1 MDCAAPW
8 THTRDRHDRPRAR
21 VIVAADVKILDRYL
35 VREILPPF
43 LLALGLF
50 TFLMAVK
57 PMLEYAQDLLV
68 KGVPLPTIG
77 FLLLTLL
84 PQSLGITIPMA
95 LLTGVLMGLGR
106 LSADREAVAMLACG
120 VSPLRLLR
128 PVLVLALLAGGANMY
143 LLIKLVPDA
152 NQRFREET
160 FRLLAQQ
167 GENDIRPG
175 VFYEGF
181 PGKVLHVRA
190 LRPGGG
196 WLDVMLADT
205 SQPGRPAITLA
216 PEGGLEVN
224 EERREVAIVLPGES
238 QRYVPGKEPGVYDTS
253 TARDLRFAVSAESV
267 FGTGD
272 IMVSRGLAEMSIA
285 DLKRLEAEKVAAG
298 ISPHREVIYRHQMF
312 SFPVACLVFAIIGVA
327 LGIHTRKEGKLGG
340 LTLGIGVI
348 ALYYAVMAISES
360 LTKGGQFPPEYAR
373 WMPNLIIGLIAVAA
387 LRARIRNTGREWT
400 IAFPNW
406 VTRRRRASNVPSAA
420 RSSAAT
426 GEADR
431 VVVVI
436 RIPDI
441 ELPRVRLLDRYVSRR
456 YLNVAMLSFFGL
468 ILLYYIGTLIDKSE
482 RLFKG
487 QATTAMLFEY
497 FYHSTPQFIV
507 HVAPMATLVAVLAT
521 IGGLTRTGELT
532 VMRACG
538 VSLYRVG
545 FPLIL
550 LALVWSGGLF
560 LLDDRVLAHA
570 NRRAEAL
577 EDQLRGN
584 PSHTTNTIANANWLA
599 GRDGR
604 VYYYSTFDLPRQTL
618 YGLSI
623 FEPLA
628 GRGRLTGHTMV
639 TRATF
644 ARDAWTGTSGWIQS
658 FPEPTRSVRT
668 DFETRILDLPSPEDF
683 SGMHNQAVDLMTYGD
698 LRQYVANQ
706 VAGGFSVVDTRV
718 ELARR
723 LAFPFVTLV
732 MTVLGIPFGVSLGKR
747 GALYGVGLALVL
759 GAGYWLVD
767 TFFVAIG
774 QAGLLTPVFAAWA
787 ANLLF
792 LALALY
798 AVFTV
803 RT

>member
-1 MDCAAPW
+1 
-8 THTRDRHDRPRAR
+8 
-21 VIVAADVKILDRYL
+21 VKTLDRYL

-68 KGVPLPTIG
+68 KGVPLPTVG

-95 LLTGVLMGLGR
+95 LLTGILMGLGR

-128 PVLVLALLAGGANMY
+128 PVMAFAVVAGAVNMY
-143 LLIKLVPDA
+143 LLVSVVPDA
-152 NQRFREET
+152 NQRFREVA

-175 VFYEGF
+175 IFYEGF
-181 PGKVLHVRA
+181 PGKVIKVGA
-190 LRPGGG
+190 QRPGGG

-216 PEGGLEVN
+216 GVGFLEIDEV
-224 EERREVAIVLPGES
+224 RKEVAIVLPGES
-238 QRYVPGKEPGVYDTS
+238 QQYLPGKEPGVYDTA
-253 TARDLRFAVSAESV
+253 TARDQRFAVSAASV

-272 IMVSRGLAEMSIA
+272 IMPSRGRAEMTIA
-285 DLKRLEAEKVAAG
+285 DLRRVEAEKVAG
-298 ISPHREVIYRHQMF
+298 GVSPHPEVMHRHQMF
-312 SFPVACLVFAIIGVA
+312 SFPVACLVFALIGVA
-327 LGIHTRKEGKLGG
+327 LGIHTRKEGRLGG
-340 LTLGIGVI
+340 LTLGLGVI
-348 ALYYAVMAISES
+348 FLYYAVMALFES
-360 LTKGGQFPPEYAR
+360 LTKGGQFPAHWAR
-373 WMPNLIIGLIAVAA
+373 WVPNVVVGLVALAA
-387 LRARIRNTGREWT
+387 LRARMRNTGKEWS
-400 IAFPNW
+400 IALPAW
-406 VTRRRRASNVPSAA
+406 VSRVRRSRSTA
-420 RSSAAT
+420 RGGGPAAT
-426 GEADR
+426 SDR

-441 ELPRVRLLDRYVSRR
+441 RLPRVRLLDRYVSRR
-456 YLNVAMLSFFGL
+456 YLSVAMLSFFGL
-468 ILLYYIGTLIDKSE
+468 LVLYYIGTLIDKSE

-487 QATTAMLFEY
+487 QATTAMLVEY

-521 IGGLTRTGELT
+521 IGGLTRTGELV

-545 FPLIL
+545 LPLVVL
-550 LALVWSGGLF
+550 SLVWSGGLF
-560 LLDDRVLAHA
+560 MLDDRVLAHA

-577 EDQLRGN
+577 EHRITGN
-584 PSHTTNTIANANWLA
+584 PSHTTDTVANSNWLA
-599 GRDGR
+599 GLDGR
-604 VYYYSTFDLPRQTL
+604 IYYYSWFDIPNQTL
-618 YGLSI
+618 SGLSI
-623 FEPLA
+623 FTPAA
-628 GRGRLTGHTMV
+628 GGGRLESHAMV
-639 TRATF
+639 DRAAF
-644 ARDAWTGTSGWIQS
+644 ANGVWTADSGWVQS

-668 DFETRILDLPSPEDF
+668 EFQKRTLDLEPPEAF
-683 SGMHNQAVDLMTYGD
+683 SGMHNRTADLMTFGD
-698 LRQYVANQ
+698 LREYAAQMAANGLNT
-706 VAGGFSVVDTRV
+706 ADTRV

-723 LAFPFVTLV
+723 LAFPFVTIV
-732 MTVLGIPFGVSLGKR
+732 MTVLGIPFGVSTGKR
-747 GALYGVGLALVL
+747 GALYGVGLALLL
-759 GAGYWLVD
+759 GVGYWLID

-774 QAGLLTPVFAAWA
+774 QAGLLSPWFAAWA

-792 LALALY
+792 MALALY
-798 AVFTV
+798 ATFTV

>member
-1 MDCAAPW
+1 MALA
-8 THTRDRHDRPRAR
+8 
-21 VIVAADVKILDRYL
+21 VKTLDRYL
-35 VREILPPF
+35 IREILPPF

-57 PMLEYAQDLLV
+57 PMLDYAQGLLV

-77 FLLLTLL
+77 FLLLVLL

-128 PVLVLALLAGGANMY
+128 PVLALALVAGGVNMY
-143 LLIKLVPDA
+143 LLVKLVPDA

-160 FRLLAQQ
+160 FALLQRM

-175 VFYEGF
+175 VFFEGF
-181 PGKVLHVRA
+181 PNKVIRVRDVA
-190 LRPGGG
+190 PGGV
-196 WLDVMLADT
+196 WTDVMLADT
-205 SQPGRPAITLA
+205 SDPGRTAITLA
-216 PEGGLEVN
+216 PQGFLQVDA
-224 EERREVAIVLPGES
+224 ERREVAIVLPGES
-238 QRYVPGKEPGVYDTS
+238 ARYVPGEDNVYDM
-253 TARDLRFAVSAESV
+253 AVGRDLRFAVSADSV

-272 IMVSRGLAEMSIA
+272 IMPARGRAEMTVA
-285 DLKRLEAEKVAAG
+285 DLRRVEAEKIASGV
-298 ISPHREVIYRHQMF
+298 SPHPEVMHRHQMV

-327 LGIHTRKEGKLGG
+327 LGIHTRREGKLGG
-340 LTLGIGVI
+340 LALGLGVI
-348 ALYYAVMAISES
+348 ALYYAIMMTFES
-360 LTKGGQFPPEYAR
+360 LVKGGHFSPYWAR
-373 WMPNLIIGLIAVAA
+373 WMPNILVGVLAVCALRGRMRQSGREWSISLPPWVGRLATRRRAVAA
-387 LRARIRNTGREWT
+387 TS
-400 IAFPNW
+400 P
-406 VTRRRRASNVPSAA
+406 ASADAPA
-420 RSSAAT
+420 
-426 GEADR
+426 ADR
-431 VVVVI
+431 IVIVV

-441 ELPRVRLLDRYVSRR
+441 QLPRLRLLDRYVSRR
-456 YLNVAMLSFFGL
+456 YLSVAVLSFVGL
-468 ILLYYIGTLIDKSE
+468 LVLYYIGTLIDKSE

-487 QATTAMLFEY
+487 EATTAMLLEY

-545 FPLIL
+545 FPLL
-550 LALVWSGGLF
+550 VLALVWSGGLF

-577 EDQLRGN
+577 EDQIRGGL
-584 PSHTTNTIANANWLA
+584 SHTTNVAANSNWL
-599 GRDGR
+599 DGR
-604 VYYYSTFDLPRQTL
+604 NGELYYYTLFDPQSQTVF
-618 YGLSI
+618 GLSV

-628 GRGRLTGHTMV
+628 GQYRLARHLVVARAEFKDGAWQAADGWEHTFPSPGQI
-639 TRATF
+639 TRTEF
-644 ARDAWTGTSGWIQS
+644 AHRALT
-658 FPEPTRSVRT
+658 
-668 DFETRILDLPSPEDF
+668 LPSPEQF
-683 SGMHNQAVDLMTYGD
+683 SGGHNRTAALMNYGE
-698 LRQYVANQ
+698 LRQYAAEMT
-706 VAGGFSVVDTRV
+706 AGGMTALDARV

-732 MTVLGIPFGVSLGKR
+732 MTVLGIAFGVSTGKR
-747 GALYGVGLALVL
+747 GALYGVGLALVI
-759 GAGYWLVD
+759 GAGYWVAD
-767 TFFVAIG
+767 TFFVALG
-774 QAGLLTPVFAAWA
+774 EAGLLSPWLSAWA

-792 LALALY
+792 AALAAY
-798 AVFTV
+798 AILTV